1 MTTTEKEALK
11 DLTKVAEAYANIYEP
26 RYRKAAAQAFLDGAT
41 FLTMMKNEMITAEQ
55 ITEELCRRVREVS
68 ERFKEEL

>member
-1 MTTTEKEALK
+1 MEIDYDK
-11 DLTKVAEAYANIYEP
+11 IQ
-26 RYRKAAAQAFLDGAT
+26 AAAQAFLDGT
-41 FLTMMKNEMITAEQ
+41 TVLTMIENEMITEEQ